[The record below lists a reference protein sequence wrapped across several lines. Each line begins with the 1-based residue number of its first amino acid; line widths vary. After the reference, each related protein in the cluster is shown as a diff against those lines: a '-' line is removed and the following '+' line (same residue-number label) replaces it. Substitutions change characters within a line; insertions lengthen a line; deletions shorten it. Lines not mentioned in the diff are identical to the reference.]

1 MEVTIDKFGRI
12 LIPKKIREMLG
23 LEPGQVLEVLVD
35 RYNRK
40 LDIRLPAKADTIN
53 IIVEDSGL
61 PVIQN
66 GPSLEEDFDTVA
78 YIKATREEYL
88 DRKMGLN
95 D

>member
-1 MEVTIDKFGRI
+1 
-12 LIPKKIREMLG
+12 MLG
-23 LEPGQVLEVLVD
+23 LEPGQVLKVLVD
-35 RYNRK
+35 RYTRK
-40 LDIRLPAKADTIN
+40 LDIRLPAKAYTIN
-53 IIVEDSGL
+53 IIVEYSGL

-78 YIKATREEYL
+78 NIKATREEYL